1 MFPHRSPTK
10 KLCLTKRPPTKMSFG
25 LAGNK
30 ELLEQEAHRLYGL
43 LGSVSHRQDL
53 KWTYA
58 DCLQAAPYTLTIN
71 QLKKEQNAVILAHS
85 YTVPELVLGVADFS
99 GDSYALSLKAREV
112 SEEKI
117 VFAGVWFMA
126 ETAKILNPS
135 KQVIIPAGKAG
146 CSLADA
152 ITAQEV
158 RALKQ
163 KYPNVP
169 VLCYVNS
176 TAEVKAECDVCV
188 TSGNVFDIAENL
200 PQKEL
205 IFVPDLLMAKNIE
218 QELIRRGNP
227 KKIIAAGGSCCVH
240 DKYTVQDVQKLR
252 ADYKDI
258 VMICH
263 PECQPEVCAACDY
276 VGSTKGMQ
284 DFVEKSEA
292 KIFGMLTEQGLV
304 NRLEAAFQD
313 KKFVWPFGTC
323 QYMKQNTLENTFQA
337 LLEPQPDQIVTL
349 PEDVLV
355 LAQKSLKKM
364 FELSK

>member
-1 MFPHRSPTK
+1 MTFS
-10 KLCLTKRPPTKMSFG
+10 LSD
-25 LAGNK
+25 NK
-30 ELLEQEAHRLYGL
+30 ELLEKEAHRLYGL
-43 LGSVSHRQDL
+43 LGSVSRAQGK

-58 DCLQAAPYTLTIN
+58 DCLQIAPYTLTIA
-71 QLKKEQNAVILAHS
+71 QIKKEQNAVILAHS

-99 GDSYALSLKAREV
+99 GDSYALSLKAKEV

-117 VFAGVWFMA
+117 LFAGVWFMA

-152 ITAQEV
+152 ITAEEV
-158 RALKQ
+158 RNLKQ
-163 KYPNVP
+163 KYPDVP

-188 TSGNVFDIAENL
+188 TSGNVFDIAERL

-218 QELIRRGNP
+218 QELIRRGTP
-227 KKIIAAGGSCCVH
+227 KKIISAGGTCCVH
-240 DKYTVQDVQKLR
+240 DKYTVEDVQKLR
-252 ADYKDI
+252 HEYPDI
-258 VMICH
+258 VVICH
-263 PECQPEVCAACDY
+263 PECQPEVCAASDY

-284 DFVEKSEA
+284 DFVSKSHA

-304 NRLEAAFQD
+304 NRLEAAFAD
-313 KKFVWPFGTC
+313 KQFVWPYGTC

-337 LLEPQPDQIVTL
+337 LLEPRADQMVTL
-349 PEDVLV
+349 PEEVLV
-355 LAQKSLKKM
+355 RAQKSLQKM